1 MEIYIKKALNCFV
14 LLLNRNIIWATHIK
28 SINQQPKPRSNYLQN
43 SRSGIWRGKYNSQEK
58 LCNQC
63 RTKTYFPNIDFRA

>member
-43 SRSGIWRGKYNSQEK
+43 WNLAGKIQFTGKAVKSVSY
-58 LCNQC
+58 
-63 RTKTYFPNIDFRA
+63 